1 MIKME
6 ILMLYFYCHNRKM
19 EKNKIQNKN
28 LKKSKAVDIE
38 TKE

>member
-28 LKKSKAVDIE
+28 LKKIE
-38 TKE
+38 GSWYWD